1 MKKTGVAMERTE
13 APVSRIP
20 RSSCPLPLRGVCV
33 CVCVRVRACVCVCV
47 CDMYMRLCVCVC
59 VCVTCVRVIPEHTFE
74 NTQAL
79 AARLLEADQE
89 SPLSED
95 NEIASVRDLLHRLE

>member
-1 MKKTGVAMERTE
+1 MLRWNALRRQYL
-13 APVSRIP
+13 ASRDP
-20 RSSCPLPLRGVCV
+20 PARSRYVVCV
-33 CVCVRVRACVCVCV
+33 CVCACVYVHVCVCV
-47 CDMYMRLCVCVC
+47 YVICTCVCVCVC

>member
-33 CVCVRVRACVCVCV
+33 CV
-47 CDMYMRLCVCVC
+47 
-59 VCVTCVRVIPEHTFE
+59 CVRVIPEHTFE